1 MNTILHIAA
10 HELRRLFKSPLAWIL
25 FAVVQ
30 FLLAV
35 FFVLILRLSQFT
47 DRAAALLS
55 ANHGVTEIVVVE
67 LLQVA
72 GIILL
77 LITPFVTMRTF
88 SEERQ
93 SGCIILLLSSPISL
107 TELVLGKYLGVFCYL
122 FLLISLITL
131 MPLSLL
137 MGTELDLLHL
147 LSAVLGLV
155 LLASS
160 FAAIGLF
167 VSSLTS
173 QSAVA
178 AISTFGVLFVLWIM
192 DMADNTGSGLFS
204 EILGYTSLLNH
215 YYNLLDGIFNSADV
229 IYYILVSTVFIM
241 LSIWRLDS
249 ERLL

>member
-1 MNTILHIAA
+1 VNTIFHIAT

-30 FLLAV
+30 FLLAI
-35 FFVLILRLSQFT
+35 FFLLILSQYMDPAVASLF
-47 DRAAALLS
+47 
-55 ANHGVTEIVVVE
+55 ANYGVTEIVVVG
-67 LLQVA
+67 LLQIA

-77 LITPFVTMRTF
+77 LITPFVTMHTF

-93 SGCIILLLSSPISL
+93 SGCIQLLLSSPISM
-107 TELVLGKYLGVFCYL
+107 TELVLGKYLGVICYL
-122 FLLISLITL
+122 LLLLSLIAL

-137 MGTELDLLHL
+137 MGTELDLLQL
-147 LSAVLGLV
+147 LSGIIGLV

-178 AISTFGVLFVLWIM
+178 AISTFGILFVLWIM
-192 DMADNTGSGLFS
+192 NVAGNTGSELLR
-204 EILGYTSLLNH
+204 EILTYLSLLNH
-215 YYNLLDGIFNSADV
+215 YHNLLDGIFNSADV
-229 IYYILVSTVFIM
+229 IYYLLVSTLFIV
-241 LSIWRLDS
+241 LSIWRLDN